1 MKDLKDELIEKQKEL
16 IEYCSLQ
23 FQYGQDNDCEDVW
36 NRYIDEI
43 AALEKQ
49 IEEQESKSELC
60 LNCKEPIGRCACMR
74 NLCIKCGKPVGNITF
89 TVCDDCWDKK
99 VLKIERKNK

>member
-23 FQYGQDNDCEDVW
+23 FQYGRDNDCEDVW
-36 NRYIDEI
+36 NRSIEEI

-49 IEEQESKSELC
+49 VEEQKYKGEINNGHK
-60 LNCKEPIGRCACMR
+60 
-74 NLCIKCGKPVGNITF
+74 T
-89 TVCDDCWDKK
+89 
-99 VLKIERKNK
+99 RK